1 MQLRTKPKER
11 WNNLL
16 FSWGYDHKLEQI
28 LRNNNQTISRTCAMF
43 FQFPSSSIKYGIN
56 LNLFKF
62 CFYLPCKKTQ
72 TTVWYLAHHKTNHKT
87 QIASCHMYFK
97 LKNYI
102 WCESVIV
109 FHLNV
114 FYFWRDQTY
123 PTWPVSQVSYWTDG
137 RTSTNDWT
145 SGRRSGPTS
154 ERTSRKTS
162 RQMSRWTSGR
172 TVRRTSGRT
181 S

>member
-16 FSWGYDHKLEQI
+16 FSWGYDHQLEQI
-28 LRNNNQTISRTCAMF
+28 LRNKNQTISRTCAMF
-43 FQFPSSSIKYGIN
+43 SSFLHLP
-56 LNLFKF
+56 LNMAFTLICLNFVF
-62 CFYLPCKKTQ
+62 ICLAKTQ
-72 TTVWYLAHHKTNHKT
+72 TTVWYLAHHKTNYKT
-87 QIASCHMYFK
+87 QIASCHMYFE

-109 FHLNV
+109 FYLNV

-145 SGRRSGPTS
+145 SWRRSGPTS
-154 ERTSRKTS
+154 ERTSRQT
-162 RQMSRWTSGR
+162 SRWTSGR